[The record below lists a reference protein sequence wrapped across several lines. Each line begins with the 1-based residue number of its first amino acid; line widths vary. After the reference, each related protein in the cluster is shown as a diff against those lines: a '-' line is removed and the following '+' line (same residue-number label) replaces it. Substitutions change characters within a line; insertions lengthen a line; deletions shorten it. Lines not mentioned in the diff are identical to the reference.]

1 MNSDKVLGFIVNNNG
16 LFKIIK
22 NNPDPQWIASLG
34 HTDDMLERDFYKPAG
49 KKLIMKI
56 ENNGRW
62 FPCIALIK
70 L

>member
-1 MNSDKVLGFIVNNNG
+1 MKVRKKYVLEA
-16 LFKIIK
+16 LEWLIK
-22 NNPDPQWIASLG
+22 NNPDSQLIAPLG

-62 FPCIALIK
+62 FPCIL